1 MALTLAQQYAQ
12 SLGALSGAEA
22 RLAATRSTALNH
34 LDSLASGWTLN
45 IDTRRYGSVN
55 RTNPRSYNAFQ
66 KPNFQLDPI
75 ATKVRSQLGQYRSA
89 ILQGDAIDAK
99 AIGSFLTSTIRGEQF
114 PVNWSMARDARPDLI
129 DSYSQALAASQ
140 QAKARSAELAAAI
153 KAEQDAAAKVDEK
166 QPPAPDAP
174 KPLDQP
180 APESRDTQRRDV
192 GRAAF
197 GSPRYGVGL
206 NIPLGT

>member
-22 RLAATRSTALNH
+22 RLAATRATALNH
-34 LDSLASGWTLN
+34 LDSLASGWTLDIN
-45 IDTRRYGSVN
+45 SRRYGSIN
-55 RTNPRSYNAFQ
+55 RTNPASYGAFAR
-66 KPNFQLDPI
+66 PNFQLDPVANKI
-75 ATKVRSQLGQYRSA
+75 RSQLGQYRSA

-114 PVNWSMARDARPDLI
+114 PVNWSMAREARPDLI
-129 DSYSQALAASQ
+129 GSYSQALTASQ
-140 QAKARSAELAAAI
+140 QAKARTAELAAAV
-153 KAEQDAAAKVDEK
+153 KAEQEAAAKVEDK
-166 QPPAPDAP
+166 PAPAPDAP

-180 APESRDTQRRDV
+180 APESRDTQRRDA